1 MPNNSII
8 PKIIAIL
15 GPTAVGKSEFAAE
28 LAQKIDAEIVSSDS
42 IQVYRYFDIGTSK
55 PSRTERQSI
64 PHHLIDIKYPDE
76 DFNAGLYR
84 EEASRVINELSSSN
98 KRIIIAGGSF
108 LYIRVLLSGLIES
121 VPADGDIRREIEKER
136 TEKGTAHL
144 YNKLRQI
151 DADYAD
157 KINKND
163 FIRIQRALEVYYLTD
178 TKISE
183 LHKSHGFSGN
193 EYNALRLALYTETE
207 SLNEIINK
215 RVDRIMQNGLIEE
228 VKNIRSLGYSR
239 YTKPMNSIGYKEI
252 NQYLDSEIDIDKAVE
267 LIKRNT
273 RRFAKRQMTWI
284 RGEDD
289 IKWYEIKN
297 EKDRLMKNCL
307 DFYGL

>member
-28 LAQKIDAEIVSSDS
+28 LARKIDAEIVSADS

-55 PSRTERQSI
+55 PSLTERQAI
-64 PHHLIDIKYPDE
+64 PHHLIDIRYPDQ

-84 EEASRVINELSSSN
+84 EEASRVINELSSRN
-98 KRIIIAGGSF
+98 KRIIIVGGSF
-108 LYIRVLLSGLIES
+108 LYIKVLLSGLIES

-136 TEKGTAHL
+136 AEKGTAHL
-144 YNKLRQI
+144 YNKLRRI

-157 KINKND
+157 KISKND

-183 LHKSHGFSGN
+183 LHRSHRFSGN
-193 EYNALRLALYTETE
+193 EYNAFRLALYTETE
-207 SLNEIINK
+207 SLKEIINK

-228 VKNIRSLGYSR
+228 VKSIRSLGYSR
-239 YTKPMNSIGYKEI
+239 DTKPMNSIGYREI

-267 LIKRNT
+267 LIKSNT

-297 EKDRLMKNCL
+297 ERDRLMKDCL